1 MPVSQ
6 KIKVLR
12 IINRFNIGG
21 PTYNAAFLTK
31 YLSDDFETMLIGGLP
46 EDGESDSL
54 HILKEYGL
62 NPILLNEMKRKPSFQ
77 GDRKAYKR
85 LKEIIREFEPDI
97 VHTHASKAG
106 ALGRKAA
113 HELKVPVII
122 HTFHGHVFHSYFG
135 NFKTRLY
142 KLIERKLAKQSTGIV
157 AISNLQKEELSKQ
170 HNICAGK
177 KITVIPLGF
186 DLDKFHDNL
195 EEKRLFTRAEYSLTD
210 DEVAV
215 SIIGRL
221 VPIKNHSLFLES
233 IEIVSKQTDKKIA
246 VFIVGDGTERDSIE
260 QKIESMQLGSNVRFV
275 LTSWIKNI
283 DCFNAG
289 MDILCLTSNNE
300 GTPVSLIEAQAA
312 NIPVISTDVGGVR
325 DVVEDGITGFVVP
338 KNSKERFSEKL
349 LLLIENEKTRKLMS
363 QNGWNFVKNKFHYTT
378 LVGNM
383 EKYYKKLLNEKKI
396 NERK

>member
-1 MPVSQ
+1 MPTNK
-6 KIKVLR
+6 KIKILR

-21 PTYNAAFLTK
+21 PTYNATFLTK
-31 YLSDDFETMLIGGLP
+31 YLSEDFETMLIGGLP
-46 EDGESDSL
+46 EEGESDSL
-54 HILKEYGL
+54 HILQEYGL
-62 NPILLNEMKRKPSFQ
+62 DPILLEEMKRTPSFQ

-85 LKEIIREFEPDI
+85 LKEIIREFKPDI

-113 HELKVPVII
+113 HELNVPVII

-135 NFKTRLY
+135 KFKTRIY
-142 KLIERKLAKQSTGIV
+142 KLIERRLAKKSTGIV
-157 AISNLQKEELSKQ
+157 AISNLQKEELSKE

-186 DLDKFHDNL
+186 DLNKFHENL
-195 EEKRLFTRAEYSLTD
+195 EEKRQITRAEYSIME
-210 DEVAV
+210 DEVAIC
-215 SIIGRL
+215 IIGRL
-221 VPIKNHSLFLES
+221 APIKNHTLFLES
-233 IEIVSKQTDKKIA
+233 IELVSKQTDKKIA
-246 VFIVGDGTERDSIE
+246 VFIVGDGAERISIE
-260 QKIESMQLGSNVRFV
+260 LKIENMQLGSNVRFV

-283 DCFNAG
+283 DYFNAG

-325 DVVEDGITGFVVP
+325 DVVKDGVTGFIVP
-338 KNSKERFSEKL
+338 KNSKEKFSEKL
-349 LLLIENEKTRKLMS
+349 LLLLENDDKRKVMS

-378 LVGNM
+378 LVDNM
-383 EKYYKKLLNEKKI
+383 ELYYKKLLKEKLDDR
-396 NERK
+396 N

>member
-177 KITVIPLGF
+177 KITVIPWGF

-195 EEKRLFTRAEYSLTD
+195 EEKRLFTRSEYSLTD

-246 VFIVGDGTERDSIE
+246 VFIVGDGTERESIE

-289 MDILCLTSNNE
+289 MDILCLTSKNE

-325 DVVEDGITGFVVP
+325 DVVEDGITGFIVP

-349 LLLIENEKTRKLMS
+349 LLLIENEETRKLMS
-363 QNGWNFVKNKFHYTT
+363 QNGWDFVKNKFHYTT

-383 EKYYKKLLNEKKI
+383 EIYYKKLLNEKKI